1 MRRRGGLQNNP
12 LKKAIRS
19 TEVEGDVTIAPV
31 PVTFG
36 EDITVQYQGLLA
48 RAGAE
53 QVYLHMGYGPADRWQ
68 FISDIPMEKVGDTW
82 EAKFEVTEDS
92 RLNFCFRD
100 NAGNWDNNSGRNWSV
115 EVHTGKQY

>member
-1 MRRRGGLQNNP
+1 MRRRGGLQNAP
-12 LKKAIRS
+12 SKKVMRS

-82 EAKFEVTEDS
+82 EARFEVTEDS